1 MDLSRKKGGIMKS
14 KYDFEEAVEELL
26 DEALNTL
33 SPDSFR
39 GLLDSISMIL
49 VNYEE

>member
-1 MDLSRKKGGIMKS
+1 MKTR
-14 KYDFEEAVEELL
+14 YDFEKSIEELL

-49 VNYEE
+49 EDYEE